1 MHPHQR
7 HAHGAVEQHEAGG
20 ADAGEVFQ
28 RTKHNRQQ
36 ETAQTAGQ
44 ADNAGHRA
52 DVGGVIVGHKFK
64 HRSFAHRHRH
74 ADGEHQNGEHGY
86 VEADVQRSSAAVG
99 GLDVQL
105 GLRIREQEETHPTYP
120 HHRPSHFI
128 RTEFVGKIAA
138 ECAQHAAG
146 QRETG
151 RQKRCGLQGE
161 AVFADIIFGHP
172 QRQADIAAEH
182 HRIELAVAQHA
193 RVFQQRQLLAE
204 GHR

>member
-7 HAHGAVEQHEAGG
+7 HAHGAVEQHKAGG
-20 ADAGEVFQ
+20 TDAGEVFQ
-28 RTKHNRQQ
+28 RAKHNRQQ

-64 HRSFAHRHRH
+64 HRSLAHRHRH
-74 ADGEHQNGEHGY
+74 ADGKHQDGEHGH
-86 VEADVQRSSAAVG
+86 VEADVQRGSAAVG

-105 GLRIREQEETHPTYP
+105 GLRIREQEETHPTHP
-120 HHRPSHFI
+120 HHRPSDFI

-146 QRETG
+146 Q
-151 RQKRCGLQGE
+151 
-161 AVFADIIFGHP
+161 
-172 QRQADIAAEH
+172 
-182 HRIELAVAQHA
+182 
-193 RVFQQRQLLAE
+193 
-204 GHR
+204 